1 MKETFMI
8 LNDKLY
14 NVLKWLVLV
23 AIPATSAAYFGLA
36 PYWGWPSAE
45 QVTGTL
51 AVLATF
57 LGTLI
62 GISNASYYKSD
73 ANNSGVLNVKEDE
86 DGTGLYLDLKQD
98 PSDLVGK
105 KNVTFKVNQL
115 D

>member
-1 MKETFMI
+1 MI

-36 PYWGWPSAE
+36 PYWGWALVE
-45 QVTGTL
+45 QVCGTL
-51 AVLATF
+51 AILATF

-73 ANNSGVLNVKEDE
+73 SSNSGVLNVKEDE
-86 DGTGLYLDLKQD
+86 EEGTGLYLDLKQD
-98 PSDLVGK
+98 PASLVGK
-105 KNVTFKVNQL
+105 KHVTFKVNQL
-115 D
+115 S